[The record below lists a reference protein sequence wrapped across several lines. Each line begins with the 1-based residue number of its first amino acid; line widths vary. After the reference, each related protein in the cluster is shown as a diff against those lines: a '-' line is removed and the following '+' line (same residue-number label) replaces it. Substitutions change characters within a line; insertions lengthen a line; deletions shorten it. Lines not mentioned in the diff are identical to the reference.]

1 MKKISIITI
10 AVVAAVL
17 FGACRSN
24 KAASADNS
32 RSPFKGNTYEVPCQ
46 ELDSDTEFGATG
58 IYKGNANQMGDLQL
72 YALQNA
78 QQMVRRKLQHS
89 YKGMVSD
96 FNTSYGGNA
105 GNDIMNKITSA
116 GDQAINA
123 MINDTRATCVRFS
136 DVDDRG
142 DVTCFVGIRI
152 SKQAVAKEVA
162 NRVNNVL
169 SDDEKMRIRF
179 EEKKYREEYEQR
191 MKNFSDNGQ

>member
-1 MKKISIITI
+1 MKKSNIITLT
-10 AVVAAVL
+10 VVTVL
-17 FGACRSN
+17 ALTACSSN
-24 KAASADNS
+24 KSATVDNS
-32 RSPFKGNTYEVPCQ
+32 RNPFKGNTYEAPCQ
-46 ELDSDTEFGATG
+46 ELDSDAEFGATG
-58 IYKGNANQMGDLQL
+58 IYKGSSNQMGDLQL

-123 MINDTRATCVRFS
+123 VINDTRATCIRFS

-152 SKQAVAKEVA
+152 SKQVVAKEVA

-169 SDDEKMRIRF
+169 SEDEKMRIRF

-191 MKNFSDNGQ
+191 MRNYSENDQ